1 MLRRSREDLKDTI
14 DVARQMYGDAAEWK
28 DKEKQF
34 RFRNGAVFHMAYLE
48 NDADAMNYQG
58 WSLTRVYVEE
68 LTQYASS
75 AGIFR
80 LFATLRTTSGA
91 RCQFRAT
98 CNPGGPGHHWV
109 KNWVIDNGA
118 YQPVKDP
125 ETGLIRIFIP
135 AKISDNPSLLNNDP
149 GYINRLRASGS
160 RSPRPRLVGWRLE
173 HHRGRVLPRIR
184 PRSSCHYPAP
194 FPATLDP
201 FSLDGLG
208 LRKPLLDR
216 LVGRRAGRHD
226 P

>member
-1 MLRRSREDLKDTI
+1 
-14 DVARQMYGDAAEWK
+14 MYGDAAEWK

-68 LTQYASS
+68 LTQYPSS

-109 KNWVIDNGA
+109 KSWIIDNGPTSGERLDRLDQDLHPGA
-118 YQPVKDP
+118 
-125 ETGLIRIFIP
+125 IRQ
-135 AKISDNPSLLNNDP
+135 SGLLNP
-149 GYINRLRASGS
+149 TRLHHRLRASG
-160 RSPRPRLVGWRLE
+160 
-173 HHRGRVLPRIR
+173 
-184 PRSSCHYPAP
+184 
-194 FPATLDP
+194 FPPSWAWLTVTGVIEGAFFPEFDP
-201 FSLDGLG
+201 T
-208 LRKPLLDR
+208 
-216 LVGRRAGRHD
+216 A
-226 P
+226 